1 MKKVGDSTSVGGF
14 LGYLDTNAD
23 YTDNNNKQ
31 NLQTWSLTGAV
42 NKELTD
48 DLVWKNRV
56 NYNYGANE
64 SEREITFDNSN
75 RTVKG
80 DFNSWSAGAGTE
92 LEYSKKINDI
102 VTLRPT
108 AGIAID
114 YLSQAGYTEKGAD
127 ELNLKVDS
135 NNSTSTRIGTGIRAD
150 VTAYKGKNSALIVT
164 PRADYSYEVGNPYG
178 GRNIQI
184 AAFEESI
191 MTGEREAGKNYLN
204 AGLDVEYKT
213 NEKFSLYGGY
223 DMDVLSENKG
233 YNVTAGFKYKF

>member
-1 MKKVGDSTSVGGF
+1 MVSRS
-14 LGYLDTNAD
+14 
-23 YTDNNNKQ
+23 DNRI
-31 NLQTWSLTGAV
+31 
-42 NKELTD
+42 
-48 DLVWKNRV
+48 RV
-56 NYNYGANE
+56 QQ
-64 SEREITFDNSN
+64 
-75 RTVKG
+75 
-80 DFNSWSAGAGTE
+80 
-92 LEYSKKINDI
+92 LNDI

-114 YLSQAGYTEKGAD
+114 YLSQEGYTEKGAD

-135 NNSTSTRIGTGIRAD
+135 KNSTSTRIGTGIRAD

-164 PRADYSYEVGNPYG
+164 PRADYSYELGNPYG
-178 GRNIQI
+178 GRNIQM

>member
-1 MKKVGDSTSVGGF
+1 M
-14 LGYLDTNAD
+14 
-23 YTDNNNKQ
+23 
-31 NLQTWSLTGAV
+31 
-42 NKELTD
+42 
-48 DLVWKNRV
+48 
-56 NYNYGANE
+56 NE

-80 DFNSWSAGAGTE
+80 DFNSWSAGAVTE

-114 YLSQAGYTEKGAD
+114 YLSQEGYSENGAD

-135 NNSTSTRIGTGIRAD
+135 KNSTSTRIGTGIRVD
-150 VTAYKGKNSALIVT
+150 VTAYKGKKSSIIIS
-164 PRADYSYEVGNPYG
+164 PRADYSYELGNPYG
-178 GRNIQI
+178 NRNAQI
-184 AAFEESI
+184 SAFEDSI
-191 MTGEREAGKNYLN
+191 VLGEREAGKNYLN

-223 DMDVLSENKG
+223 DMDVLSENEG
-233 YNVTAGFKYKF
+233 YNIVAGFKYEF